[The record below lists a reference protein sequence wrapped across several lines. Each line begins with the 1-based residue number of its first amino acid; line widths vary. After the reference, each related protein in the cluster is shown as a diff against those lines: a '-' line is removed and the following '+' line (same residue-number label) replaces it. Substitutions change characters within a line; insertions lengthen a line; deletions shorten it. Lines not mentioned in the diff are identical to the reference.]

1 MPPHPST
8 AQPIEVRDIVYFD
21 LETQR
26 SFNDVKGDKSK
37 MGVSVAVTY
46 STKAGKYFV
55 YGEDEMDALVTQL
68 RKADLVVGHNHMEFD
83 YPVLQKYTVLE
94 LREQTVNLDTM
105 LDLQEI
111 TGRRWKLD
119 AVAAGSLGI
128 GKSASGVDAL
138 KWWQEYLKTGENKPL
153 IDIAEY
159 CAVDVKV
166 TKCVYEYGVEH
177 GHVKIDDGS
186 AVPVEVAVSWK

>member
-1 MPPHPST
+1 
-8 AQPIEVRDIVYFD
+8 
-21 LETQR
+21 
-26 SFNDVKGDKSK
+26 

-46 STKAGKYFV
+46 STKEGKYFI
-55 YGEDEMDALVTQL
+55 YGEDEMDALVDQL
-68 RKADLVVGHNHMEFD
+68 RKADLVVGHNHVEFD

-94 LREQTVNLDTM
+94 LQEQTVNLDTM
-105 LDLQEI
+105 LDLQER

-119 AVAAGSLGI
+119 AVASGSLGI

-138 KWWQEYLKTGENKPL
+138 KWWQIYKKTGNEQAL

-166 TKCVYEYGVEH
+166 TKCVHEFGVQN
-177 GHVKIDDGS
+177 GLVKIDDGS
-186 AVPVEVAVSWK
+186 AQPLEVAVDW

>member
-1 MPPHPST
+1 MT
-8 AQPIEVRDIVYFD
+8 AQGEAVRDIVYFD

-46 STKAGKYFV
+46 STKAGKYFI
-55 YGEDEMDALVTQL
+55 YGEDEMDALVQQL
-68 RKADLVVGHNHMEFD
+68 LRADLVVGHNHVEFD

-94 LREQTVNLDTM
+94 LAEQTLNLDTM
-105 LDLQEI
+105 LDLQVI

-119 AVAAGSLGI
+119 AVASGSLGI

-138 KWWQEYLKTGENKPL
+138 KWWQDYLKTGNDQAL

-166 TKCVYEYGVEH
+166 TKCVYEYGVAH

-186 AVPVEVAVSWK
+186 AEPLEVAVDWQGE